1 MTFGIGDGDGD
12 GDGYG
17 EWIISALTVGAT
29 VANGVFLIT
38 KTSPDSTSGSELHAT
53 IKHINT
59 TAKDKDNFFIGI

>member
-1 MTFGIGDGDGD
+1 
-12 GDGYG
+12 
-17 EWIISALTVGAT
+17 VGAT

-59 TAKDKDNFFIGI
+59 KAKDKDNFFIGI